1 MKIKSVEIYGYGQFV
16 QRKVEFDQYFTEIFG
31 QNEAGK
37 STLQAFIHSILF
49 GFPTKKENEP
59 RLEPRMGNHYGGR
72 VTLILDDGMEVDVE
86 RVKGSAQGDVKVYM
100 PNGTIKDEAWLKAQ
114 LNYIN
119 KKTYQAIFSFNVLGL
134 QDIHKH
140 MSEVQLQNFLMQAGA
155 LGSTEF
161 IGMREL
167 INQKKQALY
176 KKSGQNPEI
185 NRKIEEVR
193 NLEYQIREES
203 TKIESYQRLTEEHEK
218 ASRRLDTLKQ
228 NLNQLTGLFEE
239 KQKEVALIDQVQEWK
254 GLEADLNIEPLEF
267 PEKGIDRYETAKI
280 QVDHLER
287 DIGLRVEK
295 QQQLQHENEQ
305 LYVPEQTLYQNFEA
319 IAKQEDRVKQQEM
332 ELKQT
337 EREFSQHDMEIE
349 SLKSHI
355 GWENCHDD
363 VDSSEA
369 QKSYASETLKQK
381 QAHLHTLQQLKKT
394 QDDYQ
399 IETVSFEEELQHLNS
414 QLVDDENFEKKKVYD
429 QRLLE
434 LKEKRNLFDKM
445 KASFE
450 QETEQKQQQQRRV
463 RGASL
468 ILAIVSIAFAIWMF
482 VTNAM
487 VAGVVLTVMAIVF
500 IIGMTLFRSKPVG
513 YDTQFSEELA
523 QLEQEVAQLEAEY
536 DLDFDLSTQ
545 YQLRD
550 QIAQRQQ
557 QLAILKTK
565 IQHAHT
571 QHEDT
576 HTAWTEAT
584 NQLQQ
589 LKSSLYLSENLSD
602 DLLVDAIQTIQKIK
616 DHRQY
621 LVKLNEVHMKLSK
634 TLDDFYTEVD
644 EKIGTVMKRN
654 DKDTLFH
661 DVREWLK
668 SASQDMTRHD
678 HNMEQLNLL
687 EKELKHLKH
696 RLSENQ
702 QVIQTLFGAIGA
714 LDEESYYKHHE
725 RYQRYHERLARFNDL
740 THFLENQNYGY
751 EKSSKLSE
759 KTTAQLDEEYQKL
772 SEQIDN
778 YNECFLEVQ
787 SEVSDLLAQMN
798 HLETDDTLRHLRH
811 QYQLLR
817 NQLNE
822 SAEDWAAL
830 SYLEALVD
838 EHIKQ
843 IKDKRLPQVVN
854 IATDIY
860 NDLTS
865 GQYVQVTYA
874 NEQVMVRH
882 QDGQMYHPI
891 ELSQSTKELL
901 YIALRLSLIQTLKPY
916 YSLPIIIDDAF
927 VHFDAE
933 RRAKMMKYLRG
944 MSDDYQI
951 LYFTCSRDSNIPTKQ
966 LVTLNKIDK

>member
-1 MKIKSVEIYGYGQFV
+1 MKIKAVEIYGYGQFV

-31 QNEAGK
+31 HNEAGK

-86 RVKGSAQGDVKVYM
+86 RVKGPAQGEVKVYL
-100 PNGTIKDEAWLKAQ
+100 PNGAIKDEQWLKEQ
-114 LNYIN
+114 LNYVN

-140 MSEVQLQNFLMQAGA
+140 MSEIQLQNFLMQAGA

-167 INQKKQALY
+167 INQKKQELY

-203 TKIESYQRLTEEHEK
+203 AKIESYQRLTEEHEK

-228 NLNQLTGLFEE
+228 NLSQLTGLFEE

-287 DIGLRVEK
+287 DIGLRIEK
-295 QQQLQHENEQ
+295 QQQLQSENEQ
-305 LYVPEQTLYQNFEA
+305 LYVPEKSLYQNFES
-319 IAKQEDRVKQQEM
+319 ITKQEDRVKQQDM

-381 QAHLHTLQQLKKT
+381 QENLHTLQQLKKT

-399 IETVSFEEELQHLNS
+399 IETASFEEELEHLNS
-414 QLVDDENFEKKKVYD
+414 QLVDDENFKKKKVYE

-468 ILAIVSIAFAIWMF
+468 ILAMISIAFAIWMF

-487 VAGVVLTVMAIVF
+487 VAGIVLTVMAVVF

-523 QLEQEVAQLEAEY
+523 QLEQEVEQLEAEY

-565 IQHAHT
+565 VQHNNT
-571 QHEDT
+571 QYEDT
-576 HTAWTEAT
+576 HAVWSEAT
-584 NQLQQ
+584 NKLQQ

-602 DLLVDAIQTIQKIK
+602 DILIDAIQTIQKIK

-621 LVKLNEVHMKLSK
+621 LIKLNEVHMNLSK
-634 TLDDFYTEVD
+634 ALQDFYAEVD
-644 EKIGTVMKRN
+644 EKIGTVIQQY

-668 SASQDMTRHD
+668 KASQDMTRHE
-678 HNMEQLNLL
+678 HNTEQLNLL

-778 YNECFLEVQ
+778 YNERFLAVQ

-798 HLETDDTLRHLRH
+798 HMETDDTLRHLRH

-860 NDLTS
+860 NDLTG

-882 QDGQMYHPI
+882 QDGQMYQPI

-927 VHFDAE
+927 VHFDVE
-933 RRAKMMKYLRG
+933 RRAKMMKYLRS
-944 MSDDYQI
+944 MSEEYQI
-951 LYFTCSRDSNIPTKQ
+951 LYFTCSRDTNIPAKQ